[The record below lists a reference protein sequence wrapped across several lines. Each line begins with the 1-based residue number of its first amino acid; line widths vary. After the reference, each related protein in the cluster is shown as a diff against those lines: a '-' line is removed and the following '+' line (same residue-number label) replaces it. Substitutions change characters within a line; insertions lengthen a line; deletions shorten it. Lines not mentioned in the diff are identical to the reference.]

1 MTDKN
6 KATLKGV
13 RQRRTRFIKEY
24 LVDQNATRSAI
35 AAGFSEKGARV
46 TGSRL
51 LTEPNIAA
59 EINKRNAELNEKY
72 DLSADRIKQ
81 ELARLCFS
89 DPGKL
94 FNADGSAKPI
104 TDLDEDSRRAIAGFE
119 VAELFTG
126 SGEERAAAGYIKK
139 YKFVDKVRAVEVA
152 ARVQKL
158 LVDRVEVTGLD
169 ALAEALAKARQRAK

>member
-1 MTDKN
+1 MKN
-6 KATLKGV
+6 GV

-24 LVDQNATRSAI
+24 LIDQNATRAAI
-35 AAGFSEKGARV
+35 AAGYSERTAKQI
-46 TGSRL
+46 GSRL
-51 LTEPNIAA
+51 LTNVDISSQIET
-59 EINKRNAELNEKY
+59 RNRELNEKY

-94 FNADGSAKPI
+94 FNVDGSAKPI

-139 YKFVDKVRAVEVA
+139 YKFVDKNRALETA
-152 ARVQKL
+152 ARVQKM

-169 ALAEALAKARQRAK
+169 SLAEALAQARQRAK